1 MLKPSVP
8 SDLRSS
14 HPLLKRTE
22 GLNAAALGPPLR
34 DFGGRWSQPQ
44 VPRERQTKQRCQ
56 QAVSHLMAT
65 ALRPPNLPAS
75 MLLLIQTAGVY
86 HGTKRCHSVLPDL
99 SQHHPSPPS
108 ASPCPGAAYQGMDAP
123 YWFARQA

>member
-22 GLNAAALGPPLR
+22 GLNAATLGPPLR

-65 ALRPPNLPAS
+65 ALRPLNLPAS

-86 HGTKRCHSVLPDL
+86 HGTKRGHSVLPDL

-123 YWFARQA
+123 YWFARPA